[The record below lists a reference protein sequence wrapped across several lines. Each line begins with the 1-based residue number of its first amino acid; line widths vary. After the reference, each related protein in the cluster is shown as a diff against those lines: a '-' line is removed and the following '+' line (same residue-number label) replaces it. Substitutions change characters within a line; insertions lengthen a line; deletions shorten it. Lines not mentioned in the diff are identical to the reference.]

1 MRRITHSE
9 MRIAIIH
16 LTDEKL
22 YTATEIKHFIEDYY
36 AGQLFVN
43 YNFVDD
49 YLREISVPDIW
60 NYFNAIRV
68 NGVSYYWF
76 NGKAYNQ
83 MRTAIDHRRAI
94 KKSVKLRR

>member
-1 MRRITHSE
+1 MRRITHHE
-9 MRIAIIH
+9 MRIAITH
-16 LTDEKL
+16 LTDGEL

-43 YNFVDD
+43 YGFVDD

-68 NGVSYYWF
+68 NGISYYWF
-76 NGKAYNQ
+76 NDKAYNQ
-83 MRTAIDHRRAI
+83 MRATIARRKVI
-94 KKSVKLRR
+94 KKGIEFRR